1 MVKIQIPKVVQFHS
15 PVIPV
20 PVYLK
25 LLRALHS
32 PKLNDKV
39 RNNIEKVTNFKR
51 DIFSFLEKEE
61 GKTTP
66 DLSWSQEAFFFGK
79 IGLES
84 IFEYFH

>member
-1 MVKIQIPKVVQFHS
+1 MVKIQIPKVFQFHS

-20 PVYLK
+20 PVYRK

-39 RNNIEKVTNFKR
+39 RNIIEKVTNFIT

-61 GKTTP
+61 GKATP